1 VTPSV
6 TVVPLAFKEAAPG
19 FRTVDLFNGDLALE
33 PFLVFTEFH
42 MSQAVFGPHPHA
54 GMTVVTYMLPDSA
67 GGFLNRDSFGD
78 RSRIGP
84 GTVHATQAGAGI
96 MHDEFPDPAGI
107 DCHGMQI
114 WINHAD
120 ADRVVPPKAMHA
132 DAAAIP
138 ERLVGDHRVR
148 VVLGAYD
155 DARSPIA
162 LVTSVGLLDVTLRG
176 ATPVPLPDRPTRF
189 VYVLRGR
196 VSVNGQSA
204 EAPALVVVG
213 SSAGTA
219 SVTADTADAQVLIAS
234 GTPHGEPIA
243 HGGPFVGTTAAQIGE
258 MRRRFG
264 SGAMGALAPAG

>member
-1 VTPSV
+1 MTTPV
-6 TVVPLAFKEAAPG
+6 TVVPLAFKDAAPG
-19 FRTVDLFNGDLALE
+19 FRTVDLFHGELPLE

-42 MSQAVFGPHPHA
+42 MSRAIFGPHPHA

-84 GTVHATQAGAGI
+84 GAVHATQAGAGI
-96 MHDEFPDPAGI
+96 MHDEFPEPAGI

-120 ADRVVPPKAMHA
+120 ADRFVPPKAMHA
-132 DAAAIP
+132 DGAAIP
-138 ERLVGDHRVR
+138 EREVGAHHVR
-148 VVLGAYD
+148 VVLGAYG
-155 DARSPIA
+155 AAVSPIA
-162 LVTSVGLLDVTLRG
+162 LVTPVGLLDVTLRG
-176 ATPVPLPDRPTRF
+176 ATPFALPDAATRF

-196 VSVNGQSA
+196 VSVDGVSA
-204 EAPALVVVG
+204 TAPALLIADA
-213 SSAGTA
+213 SAGSLALT
-219 SVTADTADAQVLIAS
+219 SESDDSQVLIAS

-243 HGGPFVGTTAAQIGE
+243 HGGPFVGTTPAQISE

-264 SGAMGALAPAG
+264 SGAMGQLAAAG